1 MPSADASAQN
11 STTSSN
17 NDTVAINFG
26 SLNPTLKLDL
36 ESEQARRLRDADLAE
51 LDRTGMAGRGQRP
64 AAPAGDASGADMPV
78 GSTAADN
85 ASGNGPARGS
95 ASTAGAT
102 KGSASGNGT
111 RTKAPARSRAATAH
125 SAAEELRSTPAGRAI
140 GSYLQHMAVERGL
153 AVNTLDAYRRDLLRY
168 ARFLSTRGVEDISR
182 ITRHDVTA
190 FAQSISEGSDGASAL
205 SVRSAARTIVAVRG
219 LHRFWALEGM
229 TAADPASDVHPPMP
243 GKRLPKAIS
252 VNEVTRILEAV
263 PLDTPSGLRDRALLE
278 FLYSTGARISEAVG
292 LDVDDLSLER
302 IPAKGP
308 DVVRLFGKGSKERLV
323 PLGSYA
329 ARALDDYLVRGRPAA
344 SAKGKGTPALFLNA
358 RGGRLSRQSAW
369 TILKNAAEKANIGRD
384 VSPHTLRHSFAT
396 HLLEGG
402 ADVRVVQELLGHA
415 SVTTTQVYTLVTAE
429 TLREVYAA
437 AHPRAL

>member
-1 MPSADASAQN
+1 MPSAEPSAQN
-11 STTSSN
+11 S
-17 NDTVAINFG
+17 NDTVALDLRG
-26 SLNPTLKLDL
+26 TLNPTLKLDL
-36 ESEQARRLRDADLAE
+36 ASEEARRLRDADLAE
-51 LDRTGMAGRGQRP
+51 LDRTGSSAARTGATADAALSGSAAVP
-64 AAPAGDASGADMPV
+64 APATDAPAK
-78 GSTAADN
+78 
-85 ASGNGPARGS
+85 ASAKPPS
-95 ASTAGAT
+95 
-102 KGSASGNGT
+102 
-111 RTKAPARSRAATAH
+111 KAPARSRAATAR
-125 SAAEELRSTPAGRAI
+125 SAVDELRSTPAGRAI
-140 GSYLQHMAVERGL
+140 GTYLQHMAVERGL

-168 ARFLSTRGVEDISR
+168 ARFLSARGVEDISR

-252 VNEVTRILEAV
+252 VSEVTRILEAV
-263 PLDTPSGLRDRALLE
+263 SLDTPSGLRDRALLE